1 MFGGEAKPR
10 WLSAWLRQSDRP
22 RIEVFGRKCRS
33 KSLLHKEIRAET
45 VLIHF
50 LDRPYSPAPLVLPDF
65 SRTTVPSRKSQNSSL
80 SGRSLWFLVMM
91 NWTALVLPT
100 VLSSGCSGRSIKEDN
115 PVFTAAPPR
124 RSLVNSEADMEEQRL
139 VEQQQRGGKDV
150 LQTGH
155 SKLSSGPLTGSSIV
169 ALVNGRPVFLDDVLG
184 GVRTIVEND
193 PRIPGEARQQVL
205 MSELAR
211 RIEKYTDDELVV
223 QAVEQKIPADKRK
236 AIEESLEPRFQEVLE
251 GIREKE
257 GKTTIAELD
266 DFLSSQGTSVDQLR
280 ENFFRMQ
287 MVEGYITSVIKVPE
301 KIDREDLLRY
311 YEDHLDDYTPQD
323 QIRFAKI
330 VVRHQDHGGPA
341 GAEEIMGQIVTQLS
355 QGSDFGEVAK
365 TMSDFK
371 PETKGDMGWVNRES
385 LNVELADV
393 LYRTPV
399 GEVSAV
405 QSLDGRYEI
414 YKVIDRNE
422 PKSIPFADVQQEIEE
437 KMLTELKQKAREEVR
452 EEIRRN
458 GHVVMIVEP
467 KKKDVSQA
475 IMN

>member
-1 MFGGEAKPR
+1 M
-10 WLSAWLRQSDRP
+10 
-22 RIEVFGRKCRS
+22 
-33 KSLLHKEIRAET
+33 AET
-45 VLIHF
+45 VLIRF
-50 LDRPYSPAPLVLPDF
+50 PDRPYSPSPIVLSDF
-65 SRTTVPSRKSQNSSL
+65 SRTAVPSRKSQNSRL
-80 SGRSLWFLVMM
+80 SGHTLWLRGTM
-91 NWTALVLPT
+91 NLMAVLLPI
-100 VLSSGCSGRSIKEDN
+100 VLSSGCNGRSIKEDN

-139 VEQQQRGGKDV
+139 VEQQQRAGKDV
-150 LQTGH
+150 LQAGH
-155 SKLSSGPLTGSSIV
+155 SKLSSGPLTGSSVV

-184 GVRTIVEND
+184 GVRQIVEND
-193 PRIPGEARQQVL
+193 PRIPGEAKQQVL
-205 MSELAR
+205 MGELSR

-236 AIEESLEPRFQEVLE
+236 TIEESLEPRFQEVLD

-257 GKTTIAELD
+257 GKTTIGELD
-266 DFLSSQGTSVDQLR
+266 DFLTSQGTSVDQLR

-287 MVEGYITSVIKVPE
+287 MVEGYITSVAKFPE

-311 YEDHLDDYTPQD
+311 YEDHLSDYTPQD

-330 VVRHQDHGGPA
+330 VVRHRDHGGA
-341 GAEEIMGQIVTQLS
+341 AAAEEIMGQIVAELN
-355 QGSDFGEVAK
+355 QGADFGEVAK
-365 TMSDFK
+365 AMSDFK

-399 GEVSAV
+399 GGISPV
-405 QSLDGRYEI
+405 QTLEGRYEI

-437 KMLTELKQKAREEVR
+437 KMLTEQKQKARESVR
-452 EEIRRN
+452 EEIRKK

-467 KKKDVSQA
+467 RKKDVSQA
-475 IMN
+475 IMK